1 MNTKGKLLLT
11 QIAAD
16 KVRTT
21 LCFAFVYSVV
31 STVGYI
37 YTYTNVYIY
46 MLYVCVLD
54 CGVGSSMLNCYKWH
68 GA

>member
-46 MLYVCVLD
+46 ICYMCVFWIVEWAAQ
-54 CGVGSSMLNCYKWH
+54 C
-68 GA
+68 